1 MKHIKNT
8 FITLLCITFLSI
20 TSLAQNTSPVYV
32 VEFNKIQNGIM
43 DEGKLQKNQL
53 EDYDNNPVCL
63 VKVKAQGFDEATLQK
78 IVFVPHNV
86 MIMHKAYENGE
97 YRLYVSSKKPGS
109 ILMKYQGE
117 CEFKLPYNLEP
128 KKIYELVLGLETA
141 TLVIKTSPSDAA
153 IYIDDER
160 AGTGYASKAVSIGA
174 EHRYKVESKYYYP
187 KEDVVLFD
195 ENEKKELV
203 VNLEPAFGFVTV
215 KTTPSGADVYVDDKL
230 AGRTPYLSEIIGL
243 GMHKITVNKDGY
255 ETDVKRVNINL
266 NEEQTIEFELVEGE
280 SSMPVQQGSGLAV
293 VAADKE
299 HDDAGDKLPEKTETQ
314 KVYTKEDIEDNNIII
329 GEITKEGDKYVIEYS
344 LDERASAI
352 GLFYSEDNGTT
363 WKQAK
368 YIEGDFYNVWPSEK
382 RQIAW
387 DFSKETDLGTTP
399 AFKLKIMQK
408 ESIDK
413 AYRKNLEKRGFA
425 EKNSTAYYYDNGKL
439 LRKFYGG
446 WFVQPEIGMG
456 YCNYYQYNFYDSP
469 HCDKR
474 DGGII
479 TVNCLFGYQIVR
491 PFGIGLKIGYMRDLD
506 NFDGEGGNSMPV
518 TLNMKGFLGK
528 GRNSIYYNIGFG
540 YLANLKGYTEVKDEQ
555 SHNYYNNSLISCCI
569 SYRNII
575 FETER
580 SGLLLSAEIGLAIRN
595 FNIGIEYN
603 FTKIHYSV
611 RYDCY
616 KQEGNGEEV
625 FVRHVSDSEKEID
638 HVFLL
643 KLGYNIPLKKK

>member
-1 MKHIKNT
+1 MKHIKTHSFTLSCIT

-20 TSLAQNTSPVYV
+20 TSQAQNTSPVYV

-53 EDYDNNPVCL
+53 TDYDSNPVCL

-78 IVFVPHNV
+78 IVFVPRNV

-117 CEFKLPYNLEP
+117 CEFRLPYNLEP

-141 TLVIKTSPSDAA
+141 TLVIKTSPSDAV
-153 IYIDDER
+153 IYIDGEK

-187 KEDVVLFD
+187 KEDVVLFN

-255 ETDVKRVNINL
+255 ETDVRRVNINL
-266 NEEQTIEFELVEGE
+266 NEEQTVEFVLVEGE
-280 SSMPVQQGSGLAV
+280 SSMPVQQGSGQMV
-293 VAADKE
+293 VAAEKE

-314 KVYTKEDIEDNNIII
+314 KVYTMEDIEDDNIII
-329 GEITKEGDKYVIEYS
+329 EDVIKEGDKYVIEYS
-344 LDERASAI
+344 LGESAYAV
-352 GLFYSEDNGTT
+352 GLFYSEDNGVT
-363 WKQAK
+363 WKQTK
-368 YIEGDFYNVWPSEK
+368 YIEGDFYKVWPSKK
-382 RQIAW
+382 RRITW
-387 DFSKETDLGTTP
+387 NYTKETDLGATP
-399 AFKLKIMQK
+399 AFKLKIVQK
-408 ESIDK
+408 GSIDK
-413 AYRKNLEKRGFA
+413 AYMKDLEKRGFA
-425 EKNSTAYYYDNGKL
+425 ERNPTAYYYDNGKL
-439 LRKFYGG
+439 LRKFHGG

-456 YCNYYQYNFYDSP
+456 GTRYVGSFN
-469 HCDKR
+469 
-474 DGGII
+474 I
-479 TVNCLFGYQIVR
+479 NCLAGYQIAR
-491 PFGIGLKIGYMRDLD
+491 PWGIGLKTGFGI
-506 NFDGEGGNSMPV
+506 FPEGSGTIISIPL
-518 TLNMKGFLGK
+518 TLNFKGFLGESK
-528 GRNSIYYNIGFG
+528 TCMYYNVGFG
-540 YLANLKGYTEVKDEQ
+540 CMAKIHQIHD
-555 SHNYYNNSLISCCI
+555 YNFNGWGM
-569 SYRNII
+569 SYIQG
-575 FETER
+575 F
-580 SGLLLSAEIGLAIRN
+580 LFSAEIGLAVRN

-603 FTKIHYSV
+603 NSSYHHD
-611 RYDCY
+611 YDDNY
-616 KQEGNGEEV
+616 HGGEKSQRRINV
-625 FVRHVSDSEKEID
+625 FM
-638 HVFLL
+638 L